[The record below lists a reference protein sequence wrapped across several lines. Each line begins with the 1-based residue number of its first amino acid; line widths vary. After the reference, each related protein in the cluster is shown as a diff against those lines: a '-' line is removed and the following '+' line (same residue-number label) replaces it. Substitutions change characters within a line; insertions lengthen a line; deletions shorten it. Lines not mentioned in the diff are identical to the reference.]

1 MSRLWHGLSGGSANL
16 VVWNETIPVDIVNA
30 VFRGRRPASYEWQDD
45 EIPVFHHQSWIVSHR
60 LGWNQ
65 IPVMRYRMAKCFERV
80 KRKLGGRPDLVWC
93 VTLSSAIL
101 WDEFARLTNETIPF
115 FLQEHSNPLQMHLKT
130 NLQRSLAAGLV
141 SRVKAVTIVAER
153 QLVEFKNLWPNARP
167 IIIPNPADTVFVK
180 QYKRKASF
188 VNNLIYVGRL
198 SEEKGV
204 VRLIKAL
211 SILQKNGII
220 FRCCIVGDGPQK
232 SDILKLIHDLRLT
245 DYVVA
250 VGAKPAHQ
258 IADYLNESA
267 FFVLPSFYE
276 NCPVALI
283 EAQVMG
289 LPCVVTENNASEKIL
304 LPGNGITVADAGEG
318 VQLADGIRQMYSVL
332 HNYDRHEIRERALR
346 VFAPEVFAASMY
358 KIMQQVYYKSR

>member
-1 MSRLWHGLSGGSANL
+1 MNRLWHGLSGGSANL
-16 VVWNETIPVDIVNA
+16 VVWNETVPVDIVNA

-80 KRKLGGRPDLVWC
+80 KKKLGGRPDLVWC

-115 FLQEHSNPLQMHLKT
+115 FLQEHSVPLQMHLKT
-130 NLQRSLAAGLV
+130 AFSRTRAALLHARMNCVVVVAQRQIDEFRLLSSQYRITVVPNAA
-141 SRVKAVTIVAER
+141 SDAFTKKFEPAVTNYDVI
-153 QLVEFKNLWPNARP
+153 F
-167 IIIPNPADTVFVK
+167 
-180 QYKRKASF
+180 
-188 VNNLIYVGRL
+188 VGRL
-198 SEEKGV
+198 DSQKGLQ
-204 VRLIKAL
+204 RLLKAL
-211 SILQKNGII
+211 ELLKDTGLALKAA
-220 FRCCIVGDGPQK
+220 IVGDGPLK
-232 SDILKLIHDLRLT
+232 SDVLKLIHDLRLT

-304 LPGNGITVADAGEG
+304 LPGNGISVADAGEG

-332 HNYDRHEIRERALR
+332 QNYDRHQIRERALQ